1 MSEARGAEDKVLV
14 ERMLSG
20 EAFTSQEMV
29 EFAERTF
36 KRRRSWAHVV
46 SSTMTRLR
54 REGKIDF
61 VRTERTA
68 VWSRTEDS
76 R

>member
-1 MSEARGAEDKVLV
+1 MTRAEEARALE

-20 EAFTSQEMV
+20 EPFTSSELV
-29 EFAERTF
+29 EFAQRQF
-36 KRRRSWAHVV
+36 RSRRSYEHVV

-68 VWSRTEDS
+68 VWSRIEDKT
-76 R
+76 

>member
-1 MSEARGAEDKVLV
+1 MREARGTEETVLV

-36 KRRRSWAHVV
+36 KRRRSWAHLV

-54 REGKIDF
+54 REGRIDF

-68 VWSRTEDS
+68 VWSRVEDAQ
-76 R
+76 